1 MNNEVLKTILF
12 KKEITIKDRILFK
25 TIFEVLS
32 TLFTNEDGVSI
43 LKIGYKINDYQQV
56 WFLTISPNS
65 EKEEVIKTGYANFLS
80 EDWNVIYQFN
90 STSTS
95 EKRKQLGEK
104 YIKDKVEFVTFVKIK
119 EKSKGIGYHFIG
131 IFVFDDY
138 RNKDYKTMVFKKI
151 KERLFAIITG
161 LKLLLRSRGTSISI
175 LPCWVIN
182 FFELIPLRALSLLL
196 CWFLSYPK

>member
-1 MNNEVLKTILF
+1 MKNEVLKTILF

-43 LKIGYKINDYQQV
+43 LKSGYKINDYQQV

-138 RNKDYKTMVFKKI
+138 RSKDYKTMVFKKI
-151 KERLFAIITG
+151 KDSYK
-161 LKLLLRSRGTSISI
+161 LKTKS
-175 LPCWVIN
+175 
-182 FFELIPLRALSLLL
+182 
-196 CWFLSYPK
+196 